1 MRTRF
6 HRLFQSI
13 LALVVLLLSS
23 SPLLASEAD
32 LAIPDLDKDVFFGNT
47 VSAWKILFWGA
58 LVITGTL
65 GISLY
70 LRAQIKKQPA
80 HQSMLS
86 VASVIYQTCKTYLI
100 QQGKFL
106 LMLFVLIAG
115 AITYYLVA
123 SSHETKNELTY
134 RTVQELRLEGVSKE
148 RVDRLF
154 DLLPIREQA
163 KMIAGE
169 SKNKKDD
176 LEKLNELAAKM
187 KGTGAEAEAPTKA
200 EEAKKM
206 DKAEFLKTVRTTLG
220 EDEWTKHE
228 KAVEK
233 ILAPAPIPAGMQV
246 MYVLLFAVIGMGGSY
261 AVAWYGIRINTYA
274 NARTAFA
281 SLRGQPWDV
290 VNIPLRSG
298 MSVGLFLISLELVM
312 MVFILLF
319 VDRRIVG
326 VCFLGFA
333 IGESLGASALRIAGG
348 IFTKIADIGSDL
360 MKIVFRVKEDD
371 PRNPGVIADCTG
383 DNAGDSVGPTADGF
397 ETYGVTG
404 VALIAFITLAVSDI
418 NIQAKLIV
426 WIFAMRFLM
435 DFMSGV
441 SYFVNQAISEKKYK
455 GLKEFDFEQP
465 LTRLIWI
472 ASILCISTSYLM
484 SYLLIS
490 DLSVGGAALPNLWW
504 QLATIISCGTL
515 AAVLI
520 PEFTKIFTSSHSKH
534 VHEIVTASREGG
546 ASLTILSG
554 IVAGNFSAFW
564 KGMLIASLMGG
575 AYFVSLQGLDQ
586 VMLVNLDPDTPG
598 KLVGVGSIFAFGLV
612 AFGFLCMGPVNIA
625 VDSYGPVTDNAQSV
639 FELAQTEHIPGIKE
653 EIQRDFGFEPD
664 FERGKHY
671 LEANDSAGNTFK
683 ATAKPVLIGTA
694 VVGATTMIFSIILL
708 LASAKLLHLN
718 LTEPLV
724 LLGFIC
730 GGAVVFWFSG
740 ASMQA
745 VTTGAYRAVEYIKK
759 NMDLEKKEA
768 DIEDSKT
775 VVRICTEY
783 AQSGMWNIFIA
794 LMTITLAF
802 ALFNPNFFVAYL
814 ISIAVFG
821 LFQAIY
827 MANAGGAW
835 DNAKKLVE
843 VDLKEKGTALHAATV
858 VGDTVGDPFKD
869 TTSVALNPIIKF
881 STLFGLLAVEI
892 AVEMIKSGQA
902 AVTHI
907 ASACLLAVSL
917 VFVWRSF
924 YAMRIPKEAPATGAA
939 H

>member
-1 MRTRF
+1 MTLQRF
-6 HRLFQSI
+6 VANRLATPLSAAI
-13 LALVVLLLSS
+13 AVLISLSASTALG
-23 SPLLASEAD
+23 SEAD
-32 LAIPDLDKDVFFGNT
+32 LAIPNLWDENAFFIIFGQ
-47 VSAWKILFWGA
+47 KINAGMLL
-58 LVITGTL
+58 LVGSFVICGTL

-70 LRAQIKKQPA
+70 QLYQIKRQPA
-80 HQSMLS
+80 HQSMLDI
-86 VASVIYQTCKTYLI
+86 AEIIFQTCKTYLI

-106 LMLFVLIAG
+106 VMLFILIG
-115 AITYYLVA
+115 AAISYYLWI
-123 SSHETKNELTY
+123 SHT
-134 RTVQELRLEGVSKE
+134 
-148 RVDRLF
+148 
-154 DLLPIREQA
+154 P
-163 KMIAGE
+163 
-169 SKNKKDD
+169 
-176 LEKLNELAAKM
+176 
-187 KGTGAEAEAPTKA
+187 
-200 EEAKKM
+200 
-206 DKAEFLKTVRTTLG
+206 
-220 EDEWTKHE
+220 
-228 KAVEK
+228 
-233 ILAPAPIPAGMQV
+233 PAPGEQEISAGV
-246 MYVLLFAVIGMGGSY
+246 TIVLVLLFAIVGMGGSY
-261 AVAWYGIRINTYA
+261 AVAWYGIRVNTYA

-290 VNIPLRSG
+290 VNIPLRAG
-298 MSVGLFLISLELVM
+298 MSIGLFLISLELVM
-312 MVFILLF
+312 MVIILLF

-326 VCFLGFA
+326 YCFLGFA

-360 MKIVFRVKEDD
+360 MKIVFNVKEDD

-404 VALIAFITLAVSDI
+404 VALISFITLAITEKNAGTNYYDL
-418 NIQAKLIV
+418 QAKLIV

-435 DFMSGV
+435 DFMSGI
-441 SYFVNQAISEKKYK
+441 SYFVNQAISEAKYK
-455 GLKEFDFEQP
+455 GLKEFDFEEP

-472 ASILCISTSYLM
+472 ASILCISTSFGM
-484 SYLLIS
+484 SWLLIGE
-490 DLSVGGAALPNLWW
+490 LSVTTAAGTTVLKNLWW

-520 PEFTKIFTSSHSKH
+520 PEFTKVFTSSHSKH

-564 KGMLIASLMGG
+564 KGMLIAALMAG
-575 AYFVSLQGLDQ
+575 AYFISLQRPGLGD
-586 VMLVNLDPDTPG
+586 MMG
-598 KLVGVGSIFAFGLV
+598 EHASIFAFGLV

-625 VDSYGPVTDNAQSV
+625 VDSYGPVTDNAQSI
-639 FELAQTEHIPGIKE
+639 FELAQTEHIPGIQQQIE
-653 EIQRDFGFEPD
+653 RDFGFVPD
-664 FERGKHY
+664 FKLGKHY
-671 LEANDSAGNTFK
+671 LESNDSAGNTFK

-694 VVGATTMIFSIILL
+694 VVGATTMIFAIILL
-708 LASAKLLHLN
+708 LEERGLLKLS
-718 LTEPLV
+718 LTEAPV

-745 VTTGAYRAVEYIKK
+745 VTTGAYRAVEFIKK
-759 NMDLEKKEA
+759 NMKLDKKEA
-768 DIEDSKT
+768 DIDDSRT

-783 AQSGMWNIFIA
+783 AQAGMWNIFIA

-802 ALFNPNFFVAYL
+802 AFFNPNFFVAYL
-814 ISIAVFG
+814 VAIAVFG

-892 AVEMIKSGQA
+892 AVHNYVSATA
-902 AVTHI
+902 AGKVDYTPYIGVVMLAI
-907 ASACLLAVSL
+907 ALI
-917 VFVWRSF
+917 FVWRSF
-924 YAMRIPKEAPATGAA
+924 YAMRIPEKA
-939 H
+939 